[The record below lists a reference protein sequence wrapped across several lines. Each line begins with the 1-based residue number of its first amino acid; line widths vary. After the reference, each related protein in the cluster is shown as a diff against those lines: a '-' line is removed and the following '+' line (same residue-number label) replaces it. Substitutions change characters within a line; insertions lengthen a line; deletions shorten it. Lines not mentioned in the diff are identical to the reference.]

1 MIHLGLHTDNW
12 RPLSLGFE
20 AACQR
25 IVDAGLRHIEFCAI
39 QGQNFIAALGYD
51 PGVSLESNPR
61 ALRRF
66 LDKLGLK
73 VSQIDGSY
81 PMMGPNGSAFGVQ
94 YVTQSIRFAAEVGCP
109 MVDTVDG
116 AFETPG
122 LTRKEVFRVT
132 CDNYRQCLSWAE
144 DYKVIINVEPHG
156 PYTND
161 IDFMQRLFDHFQSEW
176 LQMNFDTGNTFIAGH
191 DPLEYLKALRA
202 YCSHCHIKDVSADL
216 AAAVRG
222 EETGIGSSIVP
233 VGGGVNAENI
243 QRCLQFLYDTNW
255 DGSVSI
261 ECHGSDD
268 NTAASVQWMRD
279 VIKGLSR
286 KGHTERKSAR
296 FNGHSLRRKPVRSRR
311 A

>member
-12 RPLSLGFE
+12 RPLSTGFE
-20 AACQR
+20 AACQK
-25 IVDAGLRHIEFCAI
+25 IAATGLKHVEFAVLD
-39 QGQNFIAALGYD
+39 GQNFIAALGYD

-66 LDKLGLK
+66 LDKLGLQ

-81 PMMGPNGSAFGVQ
+81 PMMGPNGSAYGIH
-94 YVTQSIRFAAEVGCP
+94 YVTQSIRFAAELGCP

-122 LTRKEVFRVT
+122 LTRKEVFRIT
-132 CDNYRQCLSWAE
+132 CDNYRQCLTWAE
-144 DYKVIINVEPHG
+144 DYRVIINVEPHG

-161 IDFMQRLFDHFQSEW
+161 LEFMHKLFKTFESEW
-176 LQMNFDTGNTFIAGH
+176 LRCNFDTGNTYIAGH
-191 DPLEYLKALRA
+191 DPLDYLKALRP
-202 YCSHCHIKDVSADL
+202 YVTHCHIKDVSAEL

-243 QRCLQFLYDTNW
+243 RRCLAYLNETNW
-255 DGSVSI
+255 DGVVSI
-261 ECHGSDD
+261 ECHGSDE
-268 NTAASVQWMRD
+268 NTAASVAWMKQTLR
-279 VIKGLSR
+279 
-286 KGHTERKSAR
+286 E
-296 FNGHSLRRKPVRSRR
+296 LRRPRARR
-311 A
+311 

>member
-12 RPLSLGFE
+12 RPLSVGFE
-20 AACQR
+20 AACAK
-25 IVDAGLRHIEFCAI
+25 VAATGLKHIEFCAI
-39 QGQNFIAALGYD
+39 HGQNFIAALGYD

-61 ALRRF
+61 AIRRF

-94 YVTQSIRFAAEVGCP
+94 YVTQSVRFAAELGCP

-122 LTRKEVFRVT
+122 MTRKEVFRVT

-144 DYKVIINVEPHG
+144 DYKVVINVEPHG

-161 IDFMQRLFDHFQSEW
+161 IEFMQNLFKHFESEY
-176 LQMNFDTGNTFIAGH
+176 LRCNFDTGNTFIAGH
-191 DPLEYLKALRA
+191 TPVDYLKALRK
-202 YCSHCHIKDVSADL
+202 YVCHCHIKDVSPAL

-222 EETGIGSSIVP
+222 EETGIGSSEVF
-233 VGGGVNAENI
+233 VGGGVNADNI
-243 QRCLQFLYDTNW
+243 CECLKVLRDAGYQGNL
-255 DGSVSI
+255 SI
-261 ECHGSDD
+261 E
-268 NTAASVQWMRD
+268 W
-279 VIKGLSR
+279 
-286 KGHTERKSAR
+286 SAR
-296 FNGHSLRRKPVRSRR
+296 GR
-311 A
+311 AVQ